1 MKHIVVSIV
10 LFSLSWSTSAN
21 SQNFKVQDIQITGL
35 QRVALGAALTNV
47 PFSVGDQVSEFVI
60 GQSLKALFKS
70 GYFSDVKVFRDGD
83 TIIYQVTER
92 PTISEIEFEGNS
104 DIKDEQLQSSLD
116 DSNIRIGEALDKTLI
131 SNIETGLTDFYHS
144 VGKYNASVEA
154 KITYLPRNRVR
165 LNFNFEEGDAAK
177 IKQINIIGNKVF
189 TDEELLNKIESK
201 FNLDWWQFTSNDRY
215 QKQALQGDIEIVRD
229 HYLAKGY
236 LKFAIESTQVSVD
249 PNKEAVYITF
259 NVDEDE
265 PYTVTGFDFIGDLL
279 GQEEFLTKIVPIRVN
294 ELYNGEV
301 ITYTEEM
308 ITRYLSRFGYANA
321 KVQTIPDLNEETKE
335 VALTI
340 SVDPGKRVYVKR
352 ITFEGN
358 FGTSDEVLRREL
370 RQFEGATLSNDLLEA
385 SKSYLQR
392 LKYIETVDFSVN
404 EIPGVDDGV
413 NVVFTIKE
421 QPSGSF
427 QAGVSYGDYT
437 GLAFNAAIQQE
448 NFLGTGNQIGISVNT
463 WTAQQT
469 ISLNYTD
476 NYFTDDGVSLG
487 GQVSFSNYDASK
499 VNLVSYSQK
508 KVVVGPTLS
517 WPIMENNRINVGMY
531 YNNLELSQLQP
542 YDQIK
547 TFSDSFLDPNNP
559 DAKFKFENVEATIG
573 WSRST
578 LNRGVFPSA
587 GSSQYLG
594 LKASIPGSDVQYFKI
609 NFDSKFYFPLTQ
621 NHKWTFLTRLE
632 VNYGNGYGDLDGNEQ
647 TLPFWENMQQRSTD
661 LRGFESNTIG
671 PKGIIRSKAPA
682 AGAPDAFG
690 GTSTVVLGEDF
701 DTIDTT
707 YRATGGNAS
716 FFGGL
721 ELITPTPFL
730 SDEFSNSVRTS
741 FFVDAGNVWDTEFD
755 LDNYSNL
762 AQREQDKLIDY
773 SDIGRYRSSAGMSIQ
788 WLSPMGPMVFTWSKP
803 IKEYDTDEHE
813 FFSFNIGTTF

>member
-21 SQNFKVQDIQITGL
+21 SENFKVQDIQITGL

-60 GQSLKALFKS
+60 GQSIKTLFKS

-83 TIIYQVTER
+83 TVIYQVTER
-92 PTISEIEFEGNS
+92 PTISEIEFDGNS

-131 SNIETGLTDFYHS
+131 TNIETGLTDFYHS
-144 VGKYNASVEA
+144 VGKYNATVEA

-177 IKQINIIGNKVF
+177 IKQINIVGNKVF

-215 QKQALQGDIEIVRD
+215 QKQALQGDIEIIRD

-236 LKFAIESTQVSVD
+236 LKFNIESTQVSVD

-265 PYTVTGFDFIGDLL
+265 PYTVTGFEFIGDLL
-279 GQEEFLTKIVPIRVN
+279 GQEALLTKIVPIQIN

-358 FGTSDEVLRREL
+358 FGTSDEVLRREM

-392 LKYIETVDFSVN
+392 LKYIETVDFVVN

-413 NVVFTIKE
+413 NVVFKIKE

-487 GQVSFSNYDASK
+487 GQISFSNYDASK

-517 WPIMENNRINVGMY
+517 WPVMENNRINVGMY

-547 TFSDSFLDPNNP
+547 TFSESFLDPNNP
-559 DAKFKFENVEATIG
+559 DAKFKFENVEASVG

-594 LKASIPGSDVQYFKI
+594 MKASIPGSDVQYFKI

-621 NHKWTFLTRLE
+621 SHKWTFLTRLE
-632 VNYGNGYGDLDGNEQ
+632 MNYGNGYGNLDGNEQ

-671 PKGIIRSKAPA
+671 PKGIIRS
-682 AGAPDAFG
+682 
-690 GTSTVVLGEDF
+690 T
-701 DTIDTT
+701 
-707 YRATGGNAS
+707 
-716 FFGGL
+716 
-721 ELITPTPFL
+721 
-730 SDEFSNSVRTS
+730 NSVRTS

-762 AQREQDKLIDY
+762 AQSEQDKLIDY